1 MAAEAPE
8 AAPAVGLRTVRRIT
22 ILIPIFGVAG
32 AVLVAL
38 FRNWLWTEGIL
49 FGTCLAWLNF
59 RWLRRGL
66 LAFTSAAVAR
76 GATEKPRGQAGMYL
90 AATFRYGLIGLAVYV
105 IFVYLHVPLLS
116 LVLGL
121 CTLAIAIL
129 AASVWEI
136 LQSVKRGVK
145 PPTGA

>member
-8 AAPAVGLRTVRRIT
+8 APPAIGLRTVRRIAL
-22 ILIPIFGVAG
+22 LIPIFGVAG
-32 AVLVAL
+32 AIWAAAL
-38 FRNWLWTEGIL
+38 RNWVWAEGL
-49 FGTCLAWLNF
+49 LLGTCLAWLNF
-59 RWLRRGL
+59 RWLKRGL
-66 LAFTSAAVAR
+66 QAFTSAAAAS
-76 GATEKPRGQAGMYL
+76 GAAEKRRGQAGIYL

-121 CTLAIAIL
+121 CTLAVAIL

-136 LQSVKRGVK
+136 VQSVK
-145 PPTGA
+145 